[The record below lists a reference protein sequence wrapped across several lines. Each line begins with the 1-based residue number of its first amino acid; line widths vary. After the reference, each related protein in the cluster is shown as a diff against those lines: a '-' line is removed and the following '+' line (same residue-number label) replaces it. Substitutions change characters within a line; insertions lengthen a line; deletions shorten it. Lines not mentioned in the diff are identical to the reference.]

1 MKKRRKLHIFST
13 CTNIKSFPASAECQL
28 GRFED
33 QPVDQVVQQWWKN
46 LNSKRFHQVEAE
58 KLYVGSHWK
67 ETLATVTEGQQR
79 GFDTQFWIL
88 SAGWGLL
95 AADQKICPYA
105 ATFTAGADDS
115 IHSLDW
121 PEESSHKE
129 RCRSWWR
136 EINSLSSAEE
146 PTSIV
151 SLAQEARST
160 LLFILSVDYFLAIEQ
175 ELLELTSKG
184 HSVLIV
190 SAGLY
195 TEKGVAHPQL
205 TDHILPFNDKFK
217 QLEDYLNKTN
227 VSLNARLANWLLRE
241 HSETMAL
248 GVKETVVRVAEIESS
263 LPEMKRRPVVKMT
276 DDEVL
281 DFTGQHYVSQVS
293 SASQLLKILRHQ
305 EQKSCEQKR
314 FGQLFRQYQ
323 NENDR
328 GLF

>member
-1 MKKRRKLHIFST
+1 MSKTRKLHIFST
-13 CTNIKSFPASAECQL
+13 CTNVKSYPVPAECQL
-28 GRFED
+28 GQFEG
-33 QPVDQVVQQWWKN
+33 QPFDRAVQQWWQN
-46 LNSKRFHQVEAE
+46 LNSKRFHRVTAE

-79 GFDTQFWIL
+79 GFDTHFWIL

-95 AADQKICPYA
+95 AADRKISPYA
-105 ATFTAGADDS
+105 ATFTAGADDN
-115 IHSLDW
+115 IHNLDW
-121 PEESSHKE
+121 PEESLHKE

-136 EINSLSSAEE
+136 EINSFSSTEE
-146 PTSIV
+146 STSMV
-151 SLAQEARST
+151 SLAQDNESI
-160 LLFILSVDYFLAIEQ
+160 LLFILSVDYFLAIER

-195 TEKGVAHPQL
+195 TEKGIAHPQL

-241 HSETMAL
+241 HSEALAL
-248 GVKETVVRVAEIESS
+248 GVEETVARVASIENR
-263 LPEMKRRPVVKMT
+263 LPEMKRRSVVKMT
-276 DDEVL
+276 DAEVL
-281 DFTGQHYVSQVS
+281 EFIEQHYVSQLS

-323 NENDR
+323 DQNDG